1 MSIFS
6 ILIIAIGLAM
16 DAFAVSICT
25 GIKLK
30 KLTPTKALKVGLYF
44 GGFQA
49 IMPIIGWAISTSFK
63 SYIENIDHWIAFI
76 LLSIIGGKMLLDTL
90 KDEKEQSYEETTS
103 QEIPPN
109 ESHSEDCCGTCKNI
123 YADNNNPIA
132 NKTLLVLAVATSIDA
147 LVVGISFA
155 VLDVN
160 IIEAVSI
167 IGIVTLII
175 SFIGVMLG
183 KKLGELF
190 KQKAEILGGVILIG
204 MGVKIL
210 VEHLF
215 F

>member
-30 KLTPTKALKVGLYF
+30 KLKPTKALKVGLYF

-49 IMPIIGWAISTSFK
+49 IMPLIGWAISTNFK
-63 SYIENIDHWIAFI
+63 SSIENIDHWIAFI
-76 LLSIIGGKMLLDTL
+76 LLSIIGGKMLLDAI
-90 KDEKEQSYEETTS
+90 KDEKEQSSEEAMAQETS
-103 QEIPPN
+103 AN
-109 ESHSEDCCGTCKNI
+109 ETNSEDCCGACKSI

-155 VLDVN
+155 ILDVN
-160 IIEAVSI
+160 IIQAVSI

-204 MGVKIL
+204 MGIKIL

>member
-30 KLTPTKALKVGLYF
+30 KLTSRKALKVGLYF

-49 IMPIIGWAISTSFK
+49 IMPLIGWAISTNFK

-76 LLSIIGGKMLLDTL
+76 LLGIIGGKMLIEAL
-90 KDEKEQSYEETTS
+90 KDEKDQSCEETIPLETS
-103 QEIPPN
+103 TD
-109 ESHSEDCCGTCKNI
+109 ESNSENCCNACNNI
-123 YADNNNPIA
+123 YAKNNNPIA
-132 NKTLLVLAVATSIDA
+132 NKTLLVLAIATSIDA

-160 IIEAVSI
+160 IIEAI
-167 IGIVTLII
+167 TTIGVVTLII

-190 KQKAEILGGVILIG
+190 KQKAEILGGFILIG
-204 MGVKIL
+204 MGIKIL